1 MDSDK
6 RNITDSVPDDL
17 EELLNEAQKR
27 TLRGINHFGWEL
39 HFVRRPLFQNPVPV
53 LINRE
58 GNKFVILEENGSINE
73 TTEIDSRESMPAPE
87 LLKKMGG

>member
-6 RNITDSVPDDL
+6 RKTVDPAPDNL

-27 TLRGINHFGWEL
+27 TLRGINHFGWAL

-53 LINRE
+53 LINKE
-58 GNKFVILEENGSINE
+58 GNKFIILEENGSINE
-73 TTEIDSRESMPAPE
+73 TTEIDTRESMPAPE
-87 LLKKMGG
+87 LLKKMGL